1 MPLAEAVKYVAAAY
15 GAVLVGFAAY
25 LIVAGRRLAR
35 LQRDLRSLEDEVAR
49 REGQAPRPG
58 PEA

>member
-15 GAVLVGFAAY
+15 GAVLAVFVAY

-35 LQRDLRSLEDEVAR
+35 LQRDLRRLEDEIAR
-49 REGQAPRPG
+49 RGR
-58 PEA
+58 EA